1 MNNIFLVNYYNKRI
15 NQLKLEQKNSKENNP
30 QPNNE
35 NVNQIDK
42 NKYNEYRQEAIRLL
56 LEANKDLSNGNI
68 KGGKEKMMMAKGI
81 LQNIK
86 N

>member
-1 MNNIFLVNYYNKRI
+1 M
-15 NQLKLEQKNSKENNP
+15 EQKNSKENIP
-30 QPNNE
+30 QSNNE